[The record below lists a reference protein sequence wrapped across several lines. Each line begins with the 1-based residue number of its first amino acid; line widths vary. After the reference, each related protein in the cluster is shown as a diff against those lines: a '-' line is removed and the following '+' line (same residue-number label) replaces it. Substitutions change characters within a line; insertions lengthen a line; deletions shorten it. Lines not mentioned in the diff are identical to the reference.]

1 VQIRNIE
8 PTLFHLNRS
17 AKVKCL

>member
-8 PTLFHLNRS
+8 PTRFHLNRS
-17 AKVKCL
+17 AKLKCL